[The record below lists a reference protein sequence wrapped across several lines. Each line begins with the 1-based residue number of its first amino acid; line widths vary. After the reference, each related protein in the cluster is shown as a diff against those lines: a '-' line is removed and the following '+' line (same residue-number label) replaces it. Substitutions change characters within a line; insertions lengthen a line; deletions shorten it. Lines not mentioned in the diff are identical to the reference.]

1 MSKENISE
9 REIYI
14 PWDPI
19 IEAYRLKL
27 LKAGNTPEDIENL
40 FAQRE
45 NDMNNIWTYDS
56 HKDDIA
62 EKVNKLL
69 WL

>member
-1 MSKENISE
+1 MNKENINE

-14 PWDPI
+14 SWDPI
-19 IEAYRLKL
+19 VEAYRLKL
-27 LKAGNTPEDIENL
+27 LKAGNSPEDIENL
-40 FAQRE
+40 FAKRE
-45 NDMNNIWTYDS
+45 IDMNNIGKYDS